1 MATISN
7 IIPNDI
13 YRELA
18 KQLTKEAEEYKEDF
32 FSTHIEIGNYF
43 FEVDVEV
50 DCDFTSHY
58 DFDEYG
64 RSYYGGE
71 SFTYYSFEIADISAS
86 YITEDCEE
94 TMLDFDYDKFFLAL
108 DDKLV
113 DEYYE
118 GVMEKMFEGFD
129 PIQEFDNIM
138 AETFP
143 KSKAVAS

>member
-1 MATISN
+1 MATITT
-7 IIPNDI
+7 IPNDV

-18 KQLTKEAEEYKEDF
+18 KQLEKKAYEYKEDF
-32 FSTHIEIGNYF
+32 FSAHIEIGNYF

-58 DFDEYG
+58 DYDDYG
-64 RSYYGGE
+64 RGYYGGE
-71 SFTYYSFEIADISAS
+71 SFTYYGIEICEISAS

-94 TMLDFDYDKFFLAL
+94 TMLEFDFDKFYLAL

-118 GVMEKMFEGFD
+118 GVMAKMFDGLD
-129 PIQEFDNIM
+129 PIQEFNDIM
-138 AETFP
+138 AETFG

>member
-1 MATISN
+1 MATTSN

-18 KQLTKEAEEYKEDF
+18 KQLTKEAEEYKEEF

-50 DCDFTSHY
+50 DCDFQSHY
-58 DFDEYG
+58 NYDEYG
-64 RSYYGGE
+64 RGYYGGE
-71 SFTYYSFEIADISAS
+71 SFTYYSFEISEISAS

-94 TMLDFDYDKFFLAL
+94 TMLDFDYDKFYLAL

-118 GVMEKMFEGFD
+118 GVMAKMFEGFD
-129 PIQEFDNIM
+129 PVQEFDGIM
-138 AETFP
+138 AETFG
-143 KSKAVAS
+143 KNKAVAS

>member
-18 KQLTKEAEEYKEDF
+18 KILEKEAQEYKEEK

-43 FEVDVEV
+43 FEIDVEV
-50 DCDFTSHY
+50 DCDFRDCY
-58 DFDEYG
+58 NYDEYG
-64 RSYYGGE
+64 RGYYGGD
-71 SFTYYSFEIADISAS
+71 SFTYYGLEISEISAS

-94 TMLDFDYDKFFLAL
+94 TMLDFDYDKFYLAL

-118 GVMEKMFEGFD
+118 GVMAKMFEGFD
-129 PIQEFDNIM
+129 PMQELDGII
-138 AETFP
+138 AETFGN
-143 KSKAVAS
+143 KRAVAF